1 MEKQGKKYQVNIRN
15 REISFK
21 YEIVERLECGIQLK
35 GTEAKSI
42 KEAKCNLKDSFALIK
57 NNEIILK
64 NMHISPYEHG
74 NINNMDPTR
83 DRKLLVHKKEIIK
96 LLSYINQGGYTL
108 VPSKIYT
115 SGRWL
120 KIEICVCKGK
130 KLYDKRQTIKE
141 RQDKRQMN
149 EFKKIRV

>member
-1 MEKQGKKYQVNIRN
+1 MEKQGKKYQVSIKN

-21 YEIVERLECGIQLK
+21 YEIIERLECGIELK

-42 KEAKCNLKDSFALIK
+42 KEAKCNLKDSFALIR

-64 NMHISPYEHG
+64 NMYISPYEHG
-74 NINNMDPTR
+74 NINNVEPTR
-83 DRKLLVHKKEIIK
+83 DRKLLVHKKEILK
-96 LLSYINQGGYTL
+96 LTNYINQGGYTL
-108 VPSKIYT
+108 IPSRIYT
-115 SGRWL
+115 SSRWL
-120 KIEICVCKGK
+120 KVELCVCKGK

-149 EFKKIRV
+149 EFKKIRA